1 MNTTVFKLGWLAF
14 PLALG
19 AVVPWQIWHRAQL
32 QVRAKNEELERQAAA
47 FAELAT
53 ENARLSNL
61 VAQAANDSLS
71 AEQFHELLR
80 LRGDI
85 GILRQ
90 AAAEIEK
97 LRARN
102 ERAKAQLAKP
112 AVPSAAPDPE
122 KIQAHWPR
130 AQLAMAG
137 YADPAAAVETT
148 LWAMTRNDPNALA
161 ASVTSNANSRLTREQ
176 WYNHGPPAEELAS
189 ATQKIADSLTADT
202 GFDVVAQEFPVQD
215 QATVAVYFEGE
226 GQTRKFCLQRITG
239 EWKFD
244 SLGNAWP

>member
-1 MNTTVFKLGWLAF
+1 MNTMALKLGLLGVLLAI
-14 PLALG
+14 A
-19 AVVPWQIWHRAQL
+19 AAAPWHIWHRAQL
-32 QVRAKNEELERQAAA
+32 RVRAKNEEFQRQTAG
-47 FAELAT
+47 FEELAA

-61 VAQAANDSLS
+61 VAQAAKDSLS

-80 LRGDI
+80 LRGEI

-90 AAAEIEK
+90 AVAEIDK

-102 ERAKAQLAKP
+102 ERAQAQLAK
-112 AVPSAAPDPE
+112 SATPPPPPDPQRV
-122 KIQAHWPR
+122 QAHWPK

-137 YADPAAAVETT
+137 YADPTSAVETT
-148 LWAMTRNDPNALA
+148 LWAMTRNDPNAFA
-161 ASVTSNANSRLTREQ
+161 AGVTPKANSQLTREQ

-189 ATQKIADSLTADT
+189 ATQKIADSLNADT
-202 GFDVVAQEFPVQD
+202 GFEVIGQEFPAQD
-215 QATVAVYFEGE
+215 QATVEVYFDGE
-226 GQTRKFCLQRITG
+226 GQTRKFFMQRITG